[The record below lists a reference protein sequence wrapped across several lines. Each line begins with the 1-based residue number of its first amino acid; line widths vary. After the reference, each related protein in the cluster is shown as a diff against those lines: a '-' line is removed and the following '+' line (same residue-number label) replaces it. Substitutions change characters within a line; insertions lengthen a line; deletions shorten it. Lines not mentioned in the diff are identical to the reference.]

1 MEIGFHKRLKT
12 NELPPLVLE
21 SIRKNLTSHQ
31 TDYITKEKVDIEY
44 FWEDKEKGI
53 IQVPGYFPIPIP
65 DKDVIY
71 TYEPGMPLNNNAK
84 LKDGFTYR
92 EGQEESIKDALSEN
106 VLTLM
111 KPPGSGK
118 TIIGSSVVLKRKVRS
133 LIIVDQDNL
142 REQWIKALNLVSDNT
157 LDVYSEGLTFEK
169 DDKELNHDVYVQT
182 IQGLLAK
189 IRKHGVEFLRENIK
203 RLHIGHVL
211 LDEVHCLIGPEK
223 FSLLCHVINP
233 TYCLALSAT
242 PKDDIFVSYW
252 LGNIIVGDKKY
263 SVKPKVVFL
272 DFNAGLSI
280 SKRYIC
286 FGNRFS
292 RDKYAKLLYHDR
304 KKPKTKDEIIPATY
318 PGFISSI
325 AYKAFVAKRNVL
337 VICNYNA
344 SGVDD
349 IVATLKLYTS
359 EDNIGKYIAGCDK
372 DVEGKKPII
381 VSNYKMLQKGTDI
394 PTLDTLIMADPC
406 GNVTGLE
413 QTIGR
418 ILRVNKGIIKKE
430 LLVFDI
436 TDNNFG
442 DAFLRW
448 KSIRMDFY
456 NEKGFDIID

>member
-1 MEIGFHKRLKT
+1 MEVGFHIRMRT
-12 NELPPLVLE
+12 DELPQLVLE

-31 TDYITKEKVDIEY
+31 TDYITKEKYDIEY
-44 FWEDKEKGI
+44 FWEDREKGI
-53 IQVPGYFPIPIP
+53 IQIPGCFPIPIP
-65 DKDVIY
+65 DNVTY
-71 TYEPGMPLNNNAK
+71 SYEPGMPLNEKAK
-84 LKDGFTYR
+84 LKDGFKYR
-92 EGQEESIKDALSEN
+92 EGQQESINDALSNN

-118 TIIGSSVVLKRKVRS
+118 TIIGSSTILKRGVRS

-142 REQWIKALNLVSDNT
+142 REQWINALNLVSDNT
-157 LDVYSEGLTFEK
+157 LDVYYEGLTFEK

-182 IQGLLAK
+182 IQGILAK
-189 IRKHGVEFLRENIK
+189 IRKHGVDYLRENLK
-203 RLHIGHVL
+203 KFHIGHVL

-252 LGNIIVGDKKY
+252 LGHIIVGDKKY
-263 SVKPKVVFL
+263 SVKPKVIFL
-272 DFNAGLSI
+272 DFNPGLNR
-280 SKRYIC
+280 SKNYIC
-286 FGNRFS
+286 FGGRFS

-304 KKPKTKDEIIPATY
+304 MYSKTKEVIPATY
-318 PGFISSI
+318 PPFISSI
-325 AYKAFVAKRNVL
+325 AYKTFLAKRNVL

-349 IVATLKLYTS
+349 LVNELQKFTS
-359 EDNIGKYIAGCDK
+359 IDNIGKYIAGCDK
-372 DVEGKKPII
+372 EVEGSKPII

-406 GNVTGLE
+406 ANVTGLE

-418 ILRVNKGIIKKE
+418 ILRVNKGVTKKE

-436 TDNNFG
+436 TDNTFG
-442 DAFLRW
+442 DAFVRW
-448 KSIRMDFY
+448 KSIRIDFY
-456 NEKGFDIID
+456 HEKGFDLVY